1 MLLSARLRCDTSH
14 RGDSALGCW
23 CVLEGNS
30 PNPGASTPLRKKI
43 RQIPYVTFV
52 NVERTSG
59 PWPWC
64 PLFFECLK
72 ISQTCIT
79 WKLSVSL
86 QLWVWNN
93 HHWERVKHGQSF
105 ECDKGRLYLLNCYC
119 GWFHFWASRIHLRVQ
134 RRCALRIRGQQW
146 QPENY
151 VLRELLSAGDLRS
164 CENHLRES
172 ANLCY
177 YSLETRRA
185 WPPSG
190 SLLQTEERKSV
201 PFALRAPFA

>member
-105 ECDKGRLYLLNCYC
+105 ECDKGWCTIRQRTVILVKLL
-119 GWFHFWASRIHLRVQ
+119 LRV
-134 RRCALRIRGQQW
+134 ISF
-146 QPENY
+146 
-151 VLRELLSAGDLRS
+151 LSVS
-164 CENHLRES
+164 YTPES
-172 ANLCY
+172 A
-177 YSLETRRA
+177 ETMRF
-185 WPPSG
+185 
-190 SLLQTEERKSV
+190 TD
-201 PFALRAPFA
+201 